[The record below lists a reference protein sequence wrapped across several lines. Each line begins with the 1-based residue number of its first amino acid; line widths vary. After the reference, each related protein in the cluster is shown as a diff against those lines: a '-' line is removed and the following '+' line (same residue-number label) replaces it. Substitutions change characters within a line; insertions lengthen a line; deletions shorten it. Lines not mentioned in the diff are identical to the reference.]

1 VRNRSI
7 VIAFVLSL
15 VIGTVITTQAAAA
28 QARFS
33 VLVFSKVNGFYHDS
47 IPAGQ
52 RAITEL
58 GAEHGF
64 DVTVSDDPALF
75 TDQGLAP
82 FDAVVFNNT
91 NSRNGAI
98 LGQEQRAAFERYIR
112 AGGGYTGV
120 HSASGTEYDWP
131 WYGRLMGAFF
141 KSHPAIQ
148 PVAIQVDDRVHPST
162 KDLPQV
168 WQRTEEPYDFTA
180 NPRGGVHV
188 LASLD
193 VRSYTGHTMGA
204 DHPISW
210 CQDFDGGRSWY
221 TGLGH
226 DPSAFDEPALRA
238 HLLGGIEWA
247 AGAADG
253 DCGPTEDDRWRKT
266 MLDGDTDDP
275 LDLEIDA
282 RGRVFYIQRQ
292 GWVKVYDPEAG
303 YSHEAGRFDV
313 LVNHTHGMHGL
324 VLHPDFEENG
334 YLYLFYSPADKPVNR
349 LSRVTFDET
358 TMKIDPASEVV
369 QFEFFSQ
376 REINAHEGGGMA
388 FDSHGNLYLATGDN
402 ADPCCEGYAPIDERP
417 GRQNQDAQGT
427 SANTNDLRG
436 KILRIHP
443 EDDGTYTIPEDNLF
457 PQGTAKTRPE
467 IYVMGL
473 RNPYR
478 IHIDPETDWLYWG
491 EVGPDARADDPAR
504 GPKGHDEFNL
514 AKSAGNFGWPLCI
527 ADNKAYVEYDFATGV
542 SGTPYDCANGPVNN
556 SPNNTG
562 LTTLPPARPA
572 WLPYPYDASPQ
583 WPELGTGGRL
593 AIGGPKYHHDPDL
606 ASETKLP
613 AYFDDT
619 VFVADWTRNA
629 IFEVKSGQDGE
640 ALSIN
645 RFLPS
650 QTFLRPIDMEIG
662 KDGSLYLIE
671 WGTNYGGSGRGD
683 PNFDSALYR
692 IDYLRPGQRAPQAE
706 ATATPSSGK
715 APLRVQ
721 FANTSAD
728 PDSNPDGGQRL
739 GHTWDFDGDGVTDS
753 TDVNPT
759 HTYTENGEY
768 TATLTVTDP
777 TGRTDSTEIRITVGN
792 TAPEVT
798 LESPVDG
805 QVFDWGVGVP
815 YTVDVVDAEDGFT
828 EDGSIACREVVTEY
842 GVRHARQDHP
852 MGRRVGCAGRAETVL
867 DELHTT
873 AEDVEYY
880 LESSYEDTGG
890 LTHTDRV
897 TLQPRVK
904 QADHYDNANGVRILA
919 NTADGVSAGLVGQ
932 IHHGD
937 WVSYE
942 PVSLEGVPLLRF
954 RVASQANGGTIE
966 IRRDSPAGPLLGSVA
981 VPVTGGGTTWT
992 EVTAPV
998 TDPGGTHA
1006 LYLVFTNPATTG
1018 LLFNLDRFEFGS
1030 QVELAN
1036 LTLPTPIS
1044 AGDAGFAEV
1053 DVVNGTN
1060 RRITANVGLT
1070 VPTDWTQTPVR
1081 VEVPRHEIARVR
1093 IRFTS
1098 PEPGAVTGPLL
1109 EARVTATATVAGG
1122 VRVGSQASATGYL
1135 MPSTKRSVYSLDAG
1149 SPTSPL
1155 EPGYA
1160 RLDPTVAYTEA
1171 TGFGWVDT
1179 AGLESRDRGGPDELR
1194 QDMVTSQRP
1203 ATLRLRI
1210 PAGQHTVSLL
1220 RGDSQFAAQ
1229 PIVVTV
1235 DGRRVVDGGVPVATN
1250 RWGWNQFTVDGGQ
1263 AGRTVDVTFG
1273 IDIAQ
1278 FWRLNTVVVE
1288 KVVS

>member
-1 VRNRSI
+1 MRNRSI
-7 VIAFVLSL
+7 VLVFVLSL
-15 VIGTVITTQAAAA
+15 VIGTFVTTGPAVA
-28 QARFS
+28 QQSRFS
-33 VLVFSKVNGFYHDS
+33 VLVYSKVNGFYHDS

-58 GAEHGF
+58 GAENDF
-64 DVTVSDDPALF
+64 DVTVSDDPTLF
-75 TDQGLAP
+75 TDEGLAP

-98 LGQEQRAAFERYIR
+98 LDPAQRAAFERYIR

-131 WYGRLMGAFF
+131 WYGQLMGAFF
-141 KSHPAIQ
+141 KVHPAIQ
-148 PVAIQVDDRVHPST
+148 PVSIQVDDRVHPST
-162 KDLPQV
+162 RDLPQI
-168 WQRTEEPYDFTA
+168 WDRTEEPYDFVA
-180 NPRGGVHV
+180 NPRGNVHV
-188 LASLD
+188 LASFD
-193 VRSYTGHTMGA
+193 TRSYTGHTMGA

-226 DPSAFDEPALRA
+226 NPSAFDEPLFRS

-247 AGAADG
+247 AGAAPG
-253 DCGPTEDDRWRKT
+253 DCGPTQNDRWSKT
-266 MLDGDTDDP
+266 LLEGDTDDP
-275 LDLEIDA
+275 LDLEIDE

-292 GWVKVYDPEAG
+292 GWLKVYDPEAG
-303 YSHEAGRFDV
+303 YSHEAGKLDV

-324 VLHPDFEENG
+324 VLHPDFADNG
-334 YLYLFYSPADKPVNR
+334 YLYVFYSPADDPVNR
-349 LSRVTFDET
+349 LSRFTFDESSLR
-358 TMKIDPASEVV
+358 IDPTSEVV

-388 FDSHGNLYLATGDN
+388 FDSAGNLYLATGDN

-417 GRQNQDAQGT
+417 GRRNQDAQGT

-443 EDDGTYTIPEDNLF
+443 EDDGTYTIPEGNLF
-457 PQGTAKTRPE
+457 APGTDRTRPE

-491 EVGPDARADDPAR
+491 EVGPDARADNPAR

-514 AKSAGNFGWPLCI
+514 AKKAGNFGWPLCI
-527 ADNKAYVEYDFATGV
+527 ADNQPYVEYDFATGA
-542 SGTPYDCANGPVNN
+542 SGQPYDCANGPTNN

-562 LTTLPPARPA
+562 LTTLPPAQPA

-593 AIGGPKYHHDPDL
+593 AIGGPTYHFDPDL
-606 ASETKLP
+606 ESETRLP
-613 AYFDDT
+613 AYYDDT
-619 VFVADWTRNA
+619 VFIAEWTRNA
-629 IFEVKSGQDGE
+629 IFEVKQGQDGE
-640 ALSIN
+640 ALSLN
-645 RFLPS
+645 RFLPG
-650 QTFLRPIDMEIG
+650 QTFLRPMDLEIG
-662 KDGSLYLIE
+662 PDGALYLIE
-671 WGTNYGGSGRGD
+671 WGSNYGGSGRGD

-692 IDYLRPGQRAPQAE
+692 VDYLRPGERAPKAS
-706 ATATPSSGK
+706 ASATPSSGG

-728 PDSNPDGGQRL
+728 PDEDQNL
-739 GHTWDFDGDGVTDS
+739 GHVWDFDGDGTTDS

-759 HTYTENGEY
+759 HTYTERGEY

-777 TGRTDSTEIRITVGN
+777 TGRTDTTEIDVTVGN

-798 LESPVDG
+798 LESPADG
-805 QVFDWGVGVP
+805 QVFDWGVPVP
-815 YTVDVVDAEDGFT
+815 IRVDVADVEDGFT
-828 EDGSIACREVVTEY
+828 EDGSIGCREVVTEY
-842 GVRHARQDHP
+842 GVRHARQDHL
-852 MGRRVGCAGRAETVL
+852 MGKRTGCAGTVETVI

-890 LTHTDRV
+890 LVHSDRV
-897 TLQPRVK
+897 VLQPRVK
-904 QADHYDNANGVRILA
+904 QADHYDEANGVRIA
-919 NTADGVSAGLVGQ
+919 GNTADGVSAGLVGQ

-937 WVSYE
+937 WVGYT
-942 PVSLEGVPLLRF
+942 PVNLTGVPTMSF

-966 IRRDSPAGPLLGSVA
+966 IRRDAPDGPVLGSVA

-1018 LLFNLDRFEFGS
+1018 TLFNLDRFEFGS
-1030 QVELAN
+1030 QVELMN
-1036 LTLPTPIS
+1036 LTLPTPVS

-1053 DVVNGTN
+1053 DLVNGTN
-1060 RRITANVGLT
+1060 RRVTAT
-1070 VPTDWTQTPVR
+1070 VTLAVPAEWTQTPVR
-1081 VEVPRHEIARVR
+1081 VEVPRHQTVRARL
-1093 IRFTS
+1093 RFTS

-1109 EARVTATATVAGG
+1109 EARLSATATATGG
-1122 VRVGSQASATGYL
+1122 VRVASRANATAYL
-1135 MPSTKRSVYSLDAG
+1135 MPSTKRTVYSLDAG
-1149 SPTSPL
+1149 APDSPL
-1155 EPGYA
+1155 QPGYQ
-1160 RLDPTVAYTEA
+1160 RLDPTTAYSET
-1171 TGFGWVDT
+1171 TGFGWVEAT
-1179 AGLESRDRGGPDELR
+1179 GLESRDRGAPDGLR
-1194 QDMVTSQRP
+1194 GDMVTSTGP
-1203 ATLRLRI
+1203 ATLRLRV

-1220 RGDSQFAAQ
+1220 RGDPQFAAQ
-1229 PIVVTV
+1229 PITVTV
-1235 DGRRVVDGGVPVATN
+1235 DGQRVVDGGVTVGTN
-1250 RWGWNQFTVDGGQ
+1250 RWGWDQFTVDGGT

-1273 IDIAQ
+1273 IDIEQ
-1278 FWRLNTVVVE
+1278 YWRVNALVVE
-1288 KVVS
+1288 KVVT